1 METYDAKQELIT
13 NKDILVKELEEAG
26 AVVTLK

>member
-1 METYDAKQELIT
+1 M
-13 NKDILVKELEEAG
+13 VKVWVKADESESFKVKLEEAG